1 METDGNRPHSNYGL
15 EHHGLYNLNNV
26 YWNLTTPALYEQAI
40 KNGEGL
46 LSNLSPLVV
55 RTGHHTGRSA
65 NDKFTVKEPSTEGAI
80 WWGEIN
86 KPISPNKFEKLHE
99 RMMSYLQMKDLYVQ
113 DCFAGAD
120 PAYRL
125 PVRVVTEYAWHN
137 LFVRN
142 MFIQA
147 SDDELKNH
155 IPEFTVID
163 SPRFHAI
170 PEEDETHSETFIVV
184 NFEKKLILIGGSSY
198 AGEMKKSIFSVMN
211 YLMPKRGVLPMHSS
225 ANISP
230 EGRSALFFGLS
241 GTGKTTLSA
250 DASRTLIGD
259 DEHGWS
265 DRGIFNFEGGCYAK
279 MINLS
284 PEAEPEIYSTT
295 TRFGTV
301 LENVA
306 VDAATRK
313 IDLGDSSLTENTRGS
328 YPISAIPNAA
338 LDGVGGHPST
348 IIMLTADA
356 FGVLPPVSRLTPAQ
370 AMYHFINGYTARV
383 AGTER
388 GVTEPTPVFSP
399 CYGGPFL
406 PLHPQRYAEMLGEKI
421 QQHDVTVWLINTGW
435 TGGPYGEGERI
446 SIAHT
451 RAIVNAALDGT
462 LDNIE
467 TAPHELFGLEM
478 PLTCPGV
485 PSEVLDPR
493 NTWADKAAYDVQ
505 AKMLAGEF
513 ANNFAKYADNVSDE
527 VRQAGP

>member
-46 LSNLSPLVV
+46 LSRLSPLVV

-211 YLMPKRGVLPMHSS
+211 YL
-225 ANISP
+225 I
-230 EGRSALFFGLS
+230 
-241 GTGKTTLSA
+241 
-250 DASRTLIGD
+250 
-259 DEHGWS
+259 
-265 DRGIFNFEGGCYAK
+265 DRK
-279 MINLS
+279 S
-284 PEAEPEIYSTT
+284 
-295 TRFGTV
+295 V
-301 LENVA
+301 V
-306 VDAATRK
+306 
-313 IDLGDSSLTENTRGS
+313 
-328 YPISAIPNAA
+328 
-338 LDGVGGHPST
+338 
-348 IIMLTADA
+348 
-356 FGVLPPVSRLTPAQ
+356 
-370 AMYHFINGYTARV
+370 
-383 AGTER
+383 
-388 GVTEPTPVFSP
+388 
-399 CYGGPFL
+399 
-406 PLHPQRYAEMLGEKI
+406 
-421 QQHDVTVWLINTGW
+421 
-435 TGGPYGEGERI
+435 
-446 SIAHT
+446 
-451 RAIVNAALDGT
+451 
-462 LDNIE
+462 
-467 TAPHELFGLEM
+467 
-478 PLTCPGV
+478 
-485 PSEVLDPR
+485 
-493 NTWADKAAYDVQ
+493 
-505 AKMLAGEF
+505 
-513 ANNFAKYADNVSDE
+513 
-527 VRQAGP
+527 